1 MQSELQEFIESNH
14 FDPNIHSSGGEP
26 LAIILAKNKQED
38 LLRQIITQVNFDPA
52 IADEDGQS
60 LVMWA
65 IKMRLTSVVKILV
78 ADARIDLNRQSG
90 KEGWTALLLA
100 ARFMP
105 SFVQPLLKAGADPTA
120 ETKDGRS
127 LIDLSIE
134 ARSILGLALSL
145 ASLPGPTH
153 IQQQPSTS
161 DLESISS
168 EEKEDGG
175 NHKWRSAKSYLM
187 QLSQREQANFAFL
200 YSQLDHTSTI
210 EELIELL
217 RFAKS
222 NKVSAHLPL
231 LFFINESKVMR
242 CLPEQDDQAYFA
254 RVVKELGIKLV
265 EN

>member
-1 MQSELQEFIESNH
+1 M
-14 FDPNIHSSGGEP
+14 
-26 LAIILAKNKQED
+26 
-38 LLRQIITQVNFDPA
+38 
-52 IADEDGQS
+52 
-60 LVMWA
+60 
-65 IKMRLTSVVKILV
+65 
-78 ADARIDLNRQSG
+78 
-90 KEGWTALLLA
+90 
-100 ARFMP
+100 
-105 SFVQPLLKAGADPTA
+105 
-120 ETKDGRS
+120 
-127 LIDLSIE
+127 
-134 ARSILGLALSL
+134 
-145 ASLPGPTH
+145 
-153 IQQQPSTS
+153 QQQPSTS

-200 YSQLDHTSTI
+200 YSQLDHTSTV

-254 RVVKELGIKLV
+254 RVVKELGIKLIGKLAKFSGPQFDSSSTLDQLRNKFDSTRLLGDL
-265 EN
+265 EELN